1 MSLRSFVFRSCSEPP
16 PEHPPTTSKPLLGRS
31 LLTTSPDMLSRAG
44 YAKGRRILDAG
55 TGPGYGAAMLRC
67 CRRYVTSPWPLTST
81 TR

>member
-31 LLTTSPDMLSRAG
+31 LLTIVARYAFAMG
-44 YAKGRRILDAG
+44 YAKGRRIWMRGGGRVTAR
-55 TGPGYGAAMLRC
+55 PC
-67 CRRYVTSPWPLTST
+67 CALQARHESWPLTST